1 MTRKTPGI
9 FLAAL
14 VSIDLMRPCA
24 TVERKILPCSMPG
37 SRIRCVYSAR
47 PVTFSRPSRRGTERP
62 IWPPPIG
69 LVGISGLL
77 RYVGETGTV
86 DVMRSMIADVGTH
99 LAAKHPIRPRCVDQ
113 NHRQQEERADQQEG
127 LGALRCGG
135 LIEREMPR
143 HDHRPQADG
152 DA

>member
-9 FLAAL
+9 FFAAL
-14 VSIDLMRPCA
+14 TSIDLMRPCA

-69 LVGISGLL
+69 FVGISDELPFGGLTWGSDVAIL
-77 RYVGETGTV
+77 CPKSSGHLDMNPARESTIFPQTFLHTGV
-86 DVMRSMIADVGTH
+86 RDGDH
-99 LAAKHPIRPRCVDQ
+99 L
-113 NHRQQEERADQQEG
+113 HRQ
-127 LGALRCGG
+127 
-135 LIEREMPR
+135 
-143 HDHRPQADG
+143 
-152 DA
+152 